1 MRCLSFPWNERFF
14 GGCGAMVSTV
24 RCGRTNGSSILLTYP
39 MKKDNEY
46 FIASTNGFGG
56 PLFRASQ
63 RYIEKGQ
70 MVPMTPQERGTV
82 EDIFITKT
90 LMQSTTGELFNV
102 TARDKISKTTIEIS
116 LILPMDSDDF
126 CEFISSRDLAVET
139 TDLPPIK
146 FALATLA
153 QVLIQENQ
161 ERSPVERFKEIII
174 TESLFPF
181 QNIEEA
187 FTRLEQKTRKELL
200 FKMGCFICL
209 NTKCTF
215 RNGLP
220 VFYLGQDE
228 KRLTSPK
235 LTRRTQ
241 QLISSL
247 EETTVPYQI
256 DILIADT
263 DIYDVNGD
271 WLDTPDQSDDI
282 YAYQQ
287 KLSPTFSNISSRFE
301 VKLWSDVQAPF
312 QDQYTNSFRYAY
324 INLGDLIGEEYIQR
338 SIDRRLDYF
347 SQLGIQPNPEIR
359 QICDTTARRNVS
371 LYAAQGPILN
381 QEYDC
386 LIIAD
391 PDPLRLGKIQ
401 SLLTPDLPIW
411 YPYSG

>member
-1 MRCLSFPWNERFF
+1 MRGFSLPMVGVVQRLAHQLVELKMGVRFPSPTLMSNE
-14 GGCGAMVSTV
+14 
-24 RCGRTNGSSILLTYP
+24 
-39 MKKDNEY
+39 NEY
-46 FIASTNGFGG
+46 FIVSTGGFGG
-56 PLFRASQ
+56 LLYRASQ
-63 RYIEKGQ
+63 KYIEKGQ
-70 MVPMTPQERGTV
+70 TIPITPQERGTV
-82 EDIFITKT
+82 GNIFITKT
-90 LMQSTTGELFNV
+90 LIQSSTGELLNII
-102 TARDKISKTTIEIS
+102 ARDKNSKTITEVS
-116 LILPMDSDDF
+116 LIQPTDSDDY
-126 CEFISSRDLAVET
+126 CKFIDSRNLEVET

-146 FALATLA
+146 FALAILA
-153 QVLIQENQ
+153 QALMRENQ
-161 ERSPVERFKEIII
+161 ERSPVERFKEILI

-181 QNIEEA
+181 QNIEGA
-187 FTRLEQKTRKELL
+187 FTSLEQKMREGLP
-200 FKMGCFICL
+200 FNMGCFVCL
-209 NTKCTF
+209 NTKCTT

-228 KRLTSPK
+228 KRLTTPK

-241 QLISSL
+241 QLINSL
-247 EETTVPYQI
+247 DETMVPYQI